1 LILRVLILCITPSRP
16 VMAIVIISLGL
27 NQASYLSRLDEEEKL
42 ASFIIHSLEHIQ
54 TYTHTHKACLL
65 FL

>member
-1 LILRVLILCITPSRP
+1 
-16 VMAIVIISLGL
+16 MAIVIISLGL